1 MAESLSNPFRFGDL
15 ALDDA
20 FTDRD
25 AELAEL
31 TSDIRNGQNVVIFA
45 PRRFGKSS
53 LMWRAAQQLVRNDDV
68 LIAQVD
74 LMKAPTK
81 ERLAEKLAAA
91 IYEEIASPMFKLRD
105 QAIAV
110 FRGLRILPTMTVGID
125 GSMSFGFTS
134 GQASAD
140 IDATLEHLLGF
151 PAQLAAER
159 NRRVALVLD
168 EFQEITRIDAG
179 LLALMRSVFQEQPE
193 VSHVYLGSRR
203 HMMEQVFNDE
213 NEPFWRSAKQLE
225 LGPIPP
231 EPFAAYISARFERTS
246 RAIEAETVARMLA
259 TTHCHPYGTQ
269 ELAYAVWEATPLGMS
284 AGAATLDAA
293 LSQVLRSENAHFS
306 RIWERAPRAQRL
318 TLEALA
324 RSPGRPTLGTAY
336 RREHGLPGPSTVQ
349 KALAALSEDELII
362 TEPGGGY
369 RIAEPFLAEWILQ
382 RGM

>member
-1 MAESLSNPFRFGDL
+1 M
-15 ALDDA
+15 
-20 FTDRD
+20 
-25 AELAEL
+25 
-31 TSDIRNGQNVVIFA
+31 IFA

-53 LMWRAAQQLVRNDDV
+53 LMWRAAQRLVQENEV

-140 IDATLEHLLGF
+140 IDATLEHLLEL

-231 EPFAAYISARFERTS
+231 EPFTAYISERFERTS
-246 RAIEAETVARMLA
+246 RAIGADTVARMLA
-259 TTHCHPYGTQ
+259 ITHCHPYGTQ

-284 AGAATLDAA
+284 AGPATLDAA

-306 RIWERAPRAQRL
+306 RIWERASRAQRL

-349 KALAALSEDELII
+349 KALAVLSEDELII
-362 TEPGGGY
+362 AQPEGGY
-369 RIAEPFLAEWILQ
+369 RTAEPFLAEWILQ